1 MKTFSFHKTLIHFII
16 LTSCKLKNNVNI
28 SLQKNVLLRMDR
40 DDKIIRKIRKIRA
53 VEKTPNSRLKG

>member
-1 MKTFSFHKTLIHFII
+1 MKTFSFHKTLIHFTIF
-16 LTSCKLKNNVNI
+16 TSCKLKNNVNI